1 MRKLLGKPIAEKII
15 SEVAK
20 NTKKLTQKPQLHI
33 INCAPDLQTEK
44 YLQAKYDW
52 AKKANIKTKI
62 YQIKLATEKKILDLI
77 SSLNLDPAVNGIV
90 VQLPLPE
97 DIDIKKIVWQ
107 INPLKDV
114 DGFQMRLFRPPA
126 PTAII
131 ELLTYY
137 DIPLAGEKVH
147 LLGKGF
153 LIGQPLSVML
163 KKIGSRV
170 TISTSETSRAQTALD
185 IASADIIICA
195 TGQKDIIEPEW
206 VNERQVVIDTGSSGS
221 NEQNAEISSEVARRV
236 KAFSPAV
243 GGIGPVTVA
252 KLLDNTCQSYF
263 RQMIRK

>member
-15 SEVAK
+15 CEVAK

-33 INCAPDLQTEK
+33 INCALDLQTAK

-62 YQIKLATEKKILDLI
+62 YQVKLPTEKKLLDLI
-77 SSLNLDPAVNGIV
+77 NSLNLDPAVNGIV

-137 DIPLAGEKVH
+137 DIPLAGKKVH

-153 LIGQPLSVML
+153 LIGQPLSVIL

-170 TISTSETSRAQTALD
+170 TISTSETPRVQTALD

-206 VNERQVVIDTGSSGS
+206 VNGKQIVIDAGSSES
-221 NEQNAEISSEVARRV
+221 NEQNAEISSEVAQRV
-236 KAFSPAV
+236 KAFAPAV

-263 RQMIRK
+263 RQMIKK